1 MGFWGTTPR
10 SSLGEGP
17 CRLAPEGR
25 RLLQKKS
32 GAGEDSAVS
41 ACVRLQSRA
50 CGRGLRSRRPHSS
63 LISGLLELEG
73 ISKCKDSHCRSGRG
87 YGLAPV
93 KDPDQ
98 RPSSGRRRRTGGPYL
113 DVPGAVC
120 PRQLV
125 VQPASAER
133 QPFECTA

>member
-1 MGFWGTTPR
+1 M
-10 SSLGEGP
+10 S
-17 CRLAPEGR
+17 
-25 RLLQKKS
+25 
-32 GAGEDSAVS
+32 
-41 ACVRLQSRA
+41 VR
-50 CGRGLRSRRPHSS
+50 HSS
-63 LISGLLELEG
+63 LISGLLGLEG
-73 ISKCKDSHCRSGRG
+73 TSKRKDFALPLRG
-87 YGLAPV
+87 CGLAPV